1 MVGQALKLL
10 PRAYASPHLPLPPQ
24 REGSDDDPNAVL
36 PAPPPNPEWVPWHR
50 VVSSSGV
57 ISPRGNVGAVRR
69 QGEYLEA
76 EGVEVRDGPRA
87 GGGGWGGGGGGDG
100 AGPAGVDAF
109 GLGGVDGGRVSMTR
123 YGWSG

>member
-1 MVGQALKLL
+1 DFHQRVYAIVRQIPEGRVCSYGTVAKLLHHPRHSRMVGQALKLL

-24 REGSDDDPNAVL
+24 PEGAEDDPNAVL

-76 EGVEVRDGPRA
+76 EGVEV
-87 GGGGWGGGGGGDG
+87 
-100 AGPAGVDAF
+100 
-109 GLGGVDGGRVSMTR
+109 
-123 YGWSG
+123 